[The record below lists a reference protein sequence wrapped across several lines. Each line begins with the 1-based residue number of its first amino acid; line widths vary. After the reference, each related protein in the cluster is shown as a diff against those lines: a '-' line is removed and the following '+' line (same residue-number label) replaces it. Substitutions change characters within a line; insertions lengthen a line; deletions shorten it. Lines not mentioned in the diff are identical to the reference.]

1 MKTLELSS
9 TYLWDILDA
18 LDHYD
23 GQTAKNELI
32 LWNEAAMAMGCK
44 WK

>member
-18 LDHYD
+18 LDHYH
-23 GQTAKNELI
+23 GATGVNELL
-32 LWNEAAMAMGCK
+32 LWNESAARTMVNR
-44 WK
+44 